1 MDSGVFDALNTASE
15 QGGVEQVSE
24 RSDGRLALATS
35 DGSMQQQLE
44 HHTHDVDD
52 ARELIRDD
60 IFDRARTDEE
70 LLAIVQQFKAV
81 TSTPHAEILRRMLG
95 MAQLDEAESESLFRS
110 IIEHRRR
117 LSRALGRDVHV
128 RVAGLDLLT
137 LRRSRG
143 QSTHPRP
150 IVVTPN
156 LIERA
161 LEEASADAVTG
172 LPQRNHFMS
181 LLRHEL
187 RQRSRRDVAVVF
199 VDLDGFKEVNDT
211 FGHAAGDE
219 VLRTLAHSAKVTL
232 RHGDVIARMG
242 GDEFALL
249 LLDVSEDEARVAV
262 DRLRARFETRTE
274 RYKTSFSA
282 GIVLADANDTPEGVL
297 VRADAGMYQDKRA
310 RRAKVDGER

>member
-1 MDSGVFDALNTASE
+1 MDSGVFDAVAAPRK
-15 QGGVEQVSE
+15 GGVDQVAE
-24 RSDGRLALATS
+24 ASDARLTRATS
-35 DGSMQQQLE
+35 DESMQQLE
-44 HHTHDVDD
+44 YRTHDIDD

-60 IFDRARTDEE
+60 IFERARTDEE
-70 LLAIVQQFKAV
+70 LMAIVQQCEDV
-81 TSTPHAEILRRMLG
+81 TSTPYAEIVRRMLG
-95 MAQLDEAESESLFRS
+95 MAQLDEDEAKSLFQS
-110 IIEHRRR
+110 VIEHRRR

-128 RVAGLDLLT
+128 RVAGLDLIT
-137 LRRSRG
+137 IRRSRG

-172 LPQRNHFMS
+172 LPQRNHFMG

-199 VDLDGFKEVNDT
+199 IDLDGFKEVNDT

-219 VLRTLAHSAKVTL
+219 VLRTLARSAKVTL

-249 LLDVSEDEARVAV
+249 LLDVTEDEARIAV
-262 DRLRARFETRTE
+262 ERLRTRFESRTE

-310 RRAKVDGER
+310 RHAKADGAR